1 MTAMRSRRPLW
12 LSVALSAWGVFVAGA
27 LLLTTQ
33 QNVLGWLLCATAT
46 AAGIGWA
53 IHARLA
59 PVRALAQDASHL
71 AATSDHGH
79 LPATG
84 PQELAQLSE
93 AINQLASR
101 LADANAEVRAHQ
113 HEQDAIL
120 QSMQGGVLTLDREQR
135 ILGIN
140 LGAAE
145 LLGLT
150 GKSLRGVLI
159 HEVARFPALLQFI
172 STAMEKPESR
182 AEVELRDDERR
193 AVRITSAALRDS
205 ESNITGIILLM
216 TDITKM
222 KRLEAVRTDFAAN
235 VSHELRTPITNIKGY
250 AETLLEVG
258 QSDPELAT
266 KFLKIIATNA
276 DRLGA
281 LVDDILALASLERA
295 ESKESLPTAPTP
307 LRQVLE
313 SARSQVEPE
322 AASKQISIHIQAGD
336 DLHAMA
342 NARLM
347 EQAVVNLV
355 SNAVK
360 YSPAR
365 SRVWVESTRR
375 LVGTEPWIEVVVRDE
390 GPGIAS
396 EHLPRIFERFY
407 RVDKARSR
415 EQGGT
420 GLGLAIVKHI
430 ALAHGGK
437 VSVESS
443 IGKGS
448 TFRLWLPAA

>member
-1 MTAMRSRRPLW
+1 MRQRRPLW
-12 LSVALSAWGVFVAGA
+12 LIVALPVWGVIVAGS
-27 LLLTTQ
+27 LLLATQ
-33 QNVLGWLLCATAT
+33 NNPLGWVLCV
-46 AAGIGWA
+46 AAMAGGVGWV
-53 IHARLA
+53 IQSRLV
-59 PVRALAQDASHL
+59 PVRTLAEDAAHL
-71 AATSDHGH
+71 AATADHGH
-79 LPATG
+79 LPEAG
-84 PQELAQLSE
+84 PQELASLTE
-93 AINQLASR
+93 AINQLARR
-101 LADANAEVRAHQ
+101 LAEANAEVRAHQ

-172 STAMEKPESR
+172 SAAIEKPESR

-205 ESNITGIILLM
+205 ENSVTGIILLM

-250 AETLLEVG
+250 AETLLELG
-258 QSDPELAT
+258 HSDPELAT

-295 ESKESLPTAPTP
+295 EAKDSLPTAPTP
-307 LRQVLE
+307 LRLVLE
-313 SARSQVEPE
+313 SAKSQVEPE
-322 AASKQISIHIQAGD
+322 AASKQISIHIEAGQ

-365 SRVWVESTRR
+365 SRVWVESARR
-375 LVGTEPWIEVVVRDE
+375 LVANEPWIEVVVRDE